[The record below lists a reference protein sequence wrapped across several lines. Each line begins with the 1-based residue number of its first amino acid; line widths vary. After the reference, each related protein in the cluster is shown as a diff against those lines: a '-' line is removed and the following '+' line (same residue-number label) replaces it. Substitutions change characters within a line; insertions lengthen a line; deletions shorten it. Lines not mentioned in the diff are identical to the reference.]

1 MRQTLPPAL
10 LIALALIAGCAPVIS
25 ERPCPRVTD
34 FPRAVQLQAA
44 AEIEGKPAITRMM
57 DAMAA
62 DRAWNRAVC
71 R

>member
-1 MRQTLPPAL
+1 
-10 LIALALIAGCAPVIS
+10 
-25 ERPCPRVTD
+25 VTD